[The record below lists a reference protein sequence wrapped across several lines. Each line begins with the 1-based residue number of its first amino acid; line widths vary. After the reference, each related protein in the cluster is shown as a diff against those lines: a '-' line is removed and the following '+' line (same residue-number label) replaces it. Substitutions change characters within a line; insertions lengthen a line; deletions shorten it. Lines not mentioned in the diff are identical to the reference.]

1 MMYYIGI
8 DLGTTAVKCAL
19 YRESE
24 KLAEYNREYALYAD
38 GAYAEQDAE
47 DWKKNI
53 TAGIRQMVEETGVT
67 DIAGISI
74 SSQGITVVPVD
85 ETGKPIAMAI
95 SWLDSRAEEEL
106 REVLSAVDEKT
117 LYEITGKPASSA
129 YSLPK
134 LRWLSKY
141 KKELVD
147 KAYKLLLPL
156 DFLNGWLCGSF
167 TTDMS
172 MASGTM
178 MYDTEKREWNKELL
192 ALSGI
197 PEEKLPA
204 ILPMGADLGEI
215 LPSVA
220 EEFGINGGTRI
231 YLGAQDQKAAALGAG
246 FTSSVATLSLGT
258 ASAMIF
264 SADKK
269 KGGNTPRF
277 AFDERNTVYEAVIGT
292 SGAAVRWLC
301 NTLGFS
307 SYREMDEA
315 AEEAGR
321 SGGVCFALGFDSCD
335 GGISNLSLGT
345 SRGQIAYALYESIA
359 KRIGESFSSDDGIEE
374 IRVFGGGANCPLWC
388 NLIAKHTGKTV
399 ALLTS
404 NETAVHGAVM
414 LASGG
419 RVPALQIKNKIQIQ

>member
-19 YRESE
+19 YEDGR
-24 KLAEYNREYALYAD
+24 KLAEFNREYGLYAD
-38 GAYAEQDAE
+38 GAIAEQDAE

-53 TAGIRQMVEETGVT
+53 TDGIREMVEKTGVT

-85 ETGKPIAMAI
+85 QEGKPLSRAI
-95 SWLDSRAEEEL
+95 SWLDSRAEKEL
-106 REVLSAVDEKT
+106 SEVLSEVDAKT
-117 LYEITGKPASSA
+117 LYRITGKPVSSA

-147 KAYKLLLPL
+147 RAYKILLPL

-178 MYDTEKREWNKELL
+178 LYDTEKREWDKQLL

-204 ILPMGADLGEI
+204 VMPMGADLGEI
-215 LPSVA
+215 FPSVA
-220 EEFGINGGTRI
+220 EAFGIKPGAHI
-231 YLGAQDQKAAALGAG
+231 YLGAQDQKVAALGAG
-246 FTSSVATLSLGT
+246 FTPSAATLSLGT

-264 SADKK
+264 SADKAK
-269 KGGNTPRF
+269 EGSVPRF
-277 AFDERNTVYEAVIGT
+277 AFDDKTTVYEAVIGT

-301 NTLGFS
+301 NTLGFA

-315 AEEAGR
+315 AEAAGR
-321 SGGVCFALGFDSCD
+321 SGGAGFALGFDSCD
-335 GGISNLSLGT
+335 GGIRNLSLGT
-345 SRGQIAYALYESIA
+345 TRGQIAYALYESIA
-359 KRIGESFSSDDGIEE
+359 KKIGESFSPDDGIEE
-374 IRVFGGGANCPLWC
+374 IRVFGGGANCALWC
-388 NLIAKHTGKTV
+388 SLIAKHTGKTV

-419 RVPALQIKNKIQIQ
+419 RVPALQIKNKIQNQ

>member
-1 MMYYIGI
+1 MMHYIGI

-19 YRESE
+19 YRDSE
-24 KLAEYNREYALYAD
+24 RLADYNREYALYAD

-53 TAGIRQMVEETGVT
+53 KEGIRHMVEKTGVT

-85 ETGKPIAMAI
+85 REGRPLARAI

-106 REVLSAVDEKT
+106 SEVLSEVDADT
-117 LYEITGKPASSA
+117 LYAITGKPVSSA

-147 KAYKLLLPL
+147 RAYKLLMPL

-178 MYDTEKREWNKELL
+178 MYDTEKREWNQKLL

-197 PEEKLPA
+197 PGEKLPA
-204 ILPMGADLGEI
+204 VLPMGADLGPI

-220 EEFGINGGTRI
+220 KELGIEPSARI
-231 YLGAQDQKAAALGAG
+231 YLGAQDQKVAALGAG
-246 FTSSVATLSLGT
+246 FTPSAATLSLGT

-269 KGGNTPRF
+269 KGGRVPRF

-321 SGGVCFALGFDSCD
+321 SGGAAFDLGFDTVD
-335 GGISNLSLGT
+335 GAIRHLSLGT
-345 SRGQIAYALYESIA
+345 TRGQIAYALYESIA
-359 KRIGESFSSDDGIEE
+359 GRIGESFAADDGIEE

-388 NLIAKHTGKTV
+388 RLIAKHTGKTV
-399 ALLTS
+399 SLLTS

-419 RVPALQIKNKIQIQ
+419 RVGALQIKQKIQNQ